1 MPLTPFKGSKSEQI
15 SPLLLDSAH
24 ASTHAHTP
32 DSRHKLNSV
41 ARQRPDGILSAARDS
56 RHRTRI
62 HTSQHMT
69 SDLTHVGQSVLRP
82 HATPRTHTHWYTHA
96 VCRIVAR
103 QTGQATAAANGQAS
117 FGHFALRRARTPI
130 GDALRSGDGS
140 FRAGRGLRGVS
151 HDTRWPICQPPSL
164 GPKDT
169 ARARSMGLSVPRA
182 QEGAGPPAGCAAA
195 TTAVANGRE

>member
-82 HATPRTHTHWYTHA
+82 HATPRTHTHWYTRCVELSHGKLG
-96 VCRIVAR
+96 R
-103 QTGQATAAANGQAS
+103 AANGQAS
-117 FGHFALRRARTPI
+117 LGHFALRRARTPI

-182 QEGAGPPAGCAAA
+182 PEGAEPPAGCAAA

>member
-1 MPLTPFKGSKSEQI
+1 MPLTPFKGSQI

-24 ASTHAHTP
+24 APTHAHTG
-32 DSRHKLNSV
+32 SRQQTKSSV
-41 ARQRPDGILSAARDS
+41 ATAPGRHPLRGS
-56 RHRTRI
+56 RLPPP
-62 HTSQHMT
+62 HTH
-69 SDLTHVGQSVLRP
+69 THITAHDLRP
-82 HATPRTHTHWYTHA
+82 HTCRTERVTSPRHATHAHTLVHA

-182 QEGAGPPAGCAAA
+182 QEWAEPPAGCAAA

>member
-1 MPLTPFKGSKSEQI
+1 MRPHTHTQAH
-15 SPLLLDSAH
+15 DS
-24 ASTHAHTP
+24 
-32 DSRHKLNSV
+32 KLNRRW
-41 ARQRPDGILSAARDS
+41 RQRPDGILSAARDS

-69 SDLTHVGQSVLRP
+69 SDLTHVERVTSPR
-82 HATPRTHTHWYTHA
+82 HATHAHTLVHA

-103 QTGQATAAANGQAS
+103 QTGQATAAAIGQAGP
-117 FGHFALRRARTPI
+117 GHFALRRARTPI

-182 QEGAGPPAGCAAA
+182 QEWAEPPAGCAAA